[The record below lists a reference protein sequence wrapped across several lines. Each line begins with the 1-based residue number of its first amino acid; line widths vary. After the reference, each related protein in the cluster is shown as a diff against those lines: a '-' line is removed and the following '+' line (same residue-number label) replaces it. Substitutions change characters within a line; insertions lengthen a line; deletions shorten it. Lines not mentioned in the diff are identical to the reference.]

1 MSSDSDTGDRWDF
14 YPCDIDDVPAS
25 ILLNFRFVDGAPPA
39 AATTL
44 YRMRIQMLEPDEH
57 GMGTT
62 AEHDAMTALEDQ
74 LEACAAEAQLCYVA
88 RIRSGAIWE
97 LVFYGPPERNAALQ
111 GMREAIHDRR
121 TYLDVRADPD
131 WGYYREFLLPD
142 AERSQWMSDRELVDI
157 LQEKGDALSTARP
170 VEHLLYFETTRLRD
184 RFVVAAVRHGF
195 AVSDTREADG
205 ERPFAVLVTR
215 DDAVEL
221 GHIHDVVMQ
230 LVELAAPHGG
240 EYDGWETP
248 LVIELKPPAN

>member
-1 MSSDSDTGDRWDF
+1 MSSDEGAGDRWDF

-25 ILLNFRFVDGAPPA
+25 ILLNFKFVDDAPPVI
-39 AATTL
+39 ATTL
-44 YRMRIQMLEPDEH
+44 YRMRIQMLEPGDH
-57 GMGTT
+57 GMGTA
-62 AEHDAMTALEDQ
+62 AEHDAMSALEEQ
-74 LEACAAEAQLCYVA
+74 LEARVGEAQLWYVA
-88 RIRSGAIWE
+88 RIRSGGIWE

-111 GMREAIHDRR
+111 GMRETIRDRR
-121 TYLDVRADPD
+121 TYLDVRPDPD

-142 AERSQWMSDRELVDI
+142 DERSQWMADRQLVDLLSDR
-157 LQEKGDALSTARP
+157 GDALTTARP
-170 VEHLLYFETTRLRD
+170 VEHLLYFETTKLRD
-184 RFVVAAVRHGF
+184 RFAVAAVRHGF
-195 AVSDTREADG
+195 TVSETHEADG

-215 DDAVEL
+215 EDAVEL